1 MRKMIDLNSDMGE
14 SFGAYRYG
22 ADQDIVEFIS
32 SANIAC
38 GWHAG
43 DAVVMDQSTK
53 LCRTHQVAMG
63 AHPGF
68 PDLLGFGRRNMNCS
82 AAEIRAYLIYQIGAL
97 QAFAHSQGIE
107 LSHVK
112 PHGNLYNMAG
122 QDLKMA
128 LAIAEGVKAVNPKLI
143 LVGLAGSQ
151 LCRAGYQTGLQVAEE
166 VFADRGYRADG
177 SLVPRGEPGAMIET
191 LQEAVSRIVHLVE
204 TGEMIANDGSILKLE
219 AHTVCLHGDTPGA
232 AAYAKA
238 IRQMLTEKGIT
249 IAPMAEVI
257 RQ

>member
-22 ADQDIVEFIS
+22 ADKDIVEFIS

-53 LCRTHQVAMG
+53 LCRSHQVAMG

-68 PDLLGFGRRNMNCS
+68 PDLVGFGRRNMICS
-82 AAEIRAYLIYQIGAL
+82 PAEIRAYLIYQIGAL

-128 LAIAEGVKAVNPKLI
+128 LAIAEGVKAVNPNLI
-143 LVGLAGSQ
+143 LVGLAGSR
-151 LCRAGYQTGLQVAEE
+151 LCQAGYELGLRVAEE

-191 LQEAVSRIVHLVE
+191 LEEAVSRIVHLVE
-204 TGEMIANDGSILKLE
+204 TGEMIANDGSILKIE

-232 AAYAKA
+232 ASYAKA
-238 IRQMLTEKGIT
+238 IRQMLTAKGIL